1 MMFLSLIYVYHTI
14 LILIVTTVNF
24 TSHILFFIQLL
35 STHILPFMYRAQH
48 SPTNL
53 LYEYYLYCIV
63 FYHVFIFK
71 VCMLYNF
78 SCFKDSNFYNSYMNS
93 SRGVFT
99 VGNQNRKKNCN
110 EVYKI

>member
-78 SCFKDSNFYNSYMNS
+78 SCFKDSTFYNSYMNS

-99 VGNQNRKKNCN
+99 V
-110 EVYKI
+110 